1 MAQNVTVAGA
11 SYQDVPSILLP
22 KTGGG
27 TASFTDVTDTTAA
40 ASDVA
45 SGKYFYT
52 AAGVKTQGTA
62 SGGGGGGGAVIQDQD
77 GYLVLDDEGG
87 GSVTVEALNVTQ
99 NGTYTAP
106 AGTAYSPVTVNVS
119 GGGGDPWSWMGKN
132 PTKVATLEDTRTYF
146 KDTPIASWTWA
157 TSGTVIRA
165 SQTYTAATYDAT
177 DYDYIQLLKFNA
189 HFDYGNWSAVNA
201 VKDFAFAG
209 AYSMHAYCRNTS
221 AVQSSTPNGAS
232 SGLLASTYGLN
243 YYSSNG
249 SITYANQSNNGVYM
263 TGMLAPTLSSTST
276 ASPSVTWGCAAI
288 QIKGNAT
295 YFTQDAFNNL
305 DMDASYY
312 DVVCEIWRVDGQTS
326 DRSDIFAEI
335 PNILNNGV

>member
-27 TASFTDVTDTTAA
+27 TASFTDVTDTTAS

-62 SGGGGGGGAVIQDQD
+62 SGGGGGVIQDQD

-146 KDTPIASWTWA
+146 KDTSIASWTWA
-157 TSGTVIRA
+157 TSATNVRN
-165 SQTYTAATYDAT
+165 SQTYTASTYDAT
-177 DYDYIQLLKFNA
+177 DYDYVQVVKFNA
-189 HFDYGNWSAVNA
+189 HFDYANWSAVNA
-201 VKDFAFAG
+201 VKDFAFFG
-209 AYSMHAYCRNTS
+209 AYSMHAYCRNYS

-249 SITYANQSNNGVYM
+249 SVSYASQSGYGVYM
-263 TGMLAPTLSSTST
+263 TGMTAPTLSSTST
-276 ASPSVTWGCAAI
+276 ISPSVTWGCAAV
-288 QIKGNAT
+288 QLRGNAT
-295 YFTQDAFNNL
+295 YFSQDAFNNL

-312 DVVCEIWRVDGQTS
+312 DVVCEIWRVDKQTS
-326 DRSDIFAEI
+326 CRSAIFDEI
-335 PNILNNGV
+335 PNILNNGA